1 MGTDSDEDACVDA
14 TFRVRGIRNLRIA
27 DMSVTPF
34 LPSAHPVATA
44 YLIGQ
49 TAAEKLIAEYEHA
62 IEGLAAP
69 RRRCETRTIAG
80 LTQPGDEASLR

>member
-1 MGTDSDEDACVDA
+1 MAKQSCTAKMGKDGDEHACIDAN
-14 TFRVRGIRNLRIA
+14 FRVRGIRNLRIA

-49 TAAEKLIAEYEHA
+49 TAAEKLIAEY
-62 IEGLAAP
+62 GLNAQSKA
-69 RRRCETRTIAG
+69 
-80 LTQPGDEASLR
+80 